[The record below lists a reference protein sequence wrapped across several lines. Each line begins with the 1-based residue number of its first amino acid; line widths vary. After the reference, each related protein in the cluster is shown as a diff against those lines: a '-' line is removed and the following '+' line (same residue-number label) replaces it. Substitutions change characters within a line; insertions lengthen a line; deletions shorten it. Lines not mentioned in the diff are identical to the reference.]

1 MANYLDDHDYTASWL
16 EISDFYD
23 ESLSLFLEDDELRDF
38 DLEIP
43 SDDRSVCPLVEEA
56 CSISDHHQQLS
67 PDDASCRIG
76 KDLAGKIS
84 KYKQKHMNKA
94 VSMKIEA
101 EKDLKKRKFN
111 PDSELIAAAV
121 DQTLTSLEV
130 DPNSKEG
137 KKKRRQIR
145 NRLSAQFHRDRK
157 NEHIRQLEEQLSLK
171 DREIAALKNQIN
183 ILVVENNALISCN
196 DRSFLSGVPVSQKF
210 IPSIDYS
217 KAESIVLS
225 NFSSE
230 YCPSSD
236 RDDTTLDAKSTQSYI
251 TAGGNEGSSAASV
264 SGSSISSS
272 ESPEHS
278 LTEGHSMMMHL
289 YDDTHV
295 EHTIRP
301 TASGRAHTNKSS
313 SAKGF
318 PSGLVRPLSVIS
330 MLCMV
335 SVMLFNQSV
344 TDVSLSSGSSS
355 SPQQSHYHSFEP
367 FYLDLNKPGH
377 AMNERN
383 VSESIASYL
392 TSVDLWTA
400 VDNDHSLL
408 QPSTTEAA
416 NQPVHGEIPTVE
428 RRLLSIQQTD
438 SSDASAEY
446 ESKSMGVV
454 TRDPP
459 VTHQRSPQLLSLPCS
474 SETANFNAS
483 FTTKLPKH
491 HRNLRTA
498 EYVNATSMQPSMA
511 DKSLALAPNLYP
523 AGKVVQRLST
533 DSQYNWPASSSFD
546 YKPVHSHSEVMLTH
560 GKALFD
566 PSLALNNK
574 VVPWLSPSYRSE
586 ARKEMM
592 MQSQRES
599 PATDFDNLYAP
610 IQAAD
615 LNSMFDERFTNDYDY
630 STSSSSSL
638 SEEKALVQ
646 AAAASEDRPFPVQ
659 LLLPAI
665 MSSSD
670 GHFGKTAEKSRE
682 GGLHPTQPTAGHD
695 HSVLNFIT
703 LQLPASSIRVGKSW
717 SNSKDG
723 TIQSIMEV
731 FNITAD
737 SVRTGGD
744 QSNNRSAPSSSNLF
758 MKSLP
763 SDASVEIS
771 CIIIGA
777 KLIMR
782 EAPLI

>member
-1 MANYLDDHDYTASWL
+1 MANYLDDNDYTASWL

-23 ESLSLFLEDDELRDF
+23 ESLSLFLVDDELRDF

-43 SDDRSVCPLVEEA
+43 NDDRTVCPLAEDT
-56 CSISDHHQQLS
+56 CSSSDHQQQLS
-67 PDDASCRIG
+67 LDDASRRTG

-84 KYKQKHMNKA
+84 KYKQKHINKA

-236 RDDTTLDAKSTQSYI
+236 RDDTTLDAKSSQSYVS
-251 TAGGNEGSSAASV
+251 AVGNEGSSTASL
-264 SGSSISSS
+264 SGSSISPS

-278 LTEGHSMMMHL
+278 LTEVQSMMMHM
-289 YDDTHV
+289 YDDTLV
-295 EHTIRP
+295 EHTMP
-301 TASGRAHTNKSS
+301 TSSGGKHTNKSA

-318 PSGLVRPLSVIS
+318 PSGLARPLSVIS

-344 TDVSLSSGSSS
+344 TDVSLSSGQSSQ
-355 SPQQSHYHSFEP
+355 QQSHYHSFEP

-400 VDNDHSLL
+400 VDNDDALL
-408 QPSTTEAA
+408 QPPKTEAA
-416 NQPVHGEIPTVE
+416 NQQVHGEMPTVE
-428 RRLLSIQQTD
+428 RRLVAIQRTD

-446 ESKSMGVV
+446 ESESIGV

-459 VTHQRSPQLLSLPCS
+459 VTHQRAPQLLSLPC

-498 EYVNATSMQPSMA
+498 EYASTGQNATSMQPA

-523 AGKVVQRLST
+523 PGKVVQRLST

-566 PSLALNNK
+566 PSLVLNNN
-574 VVPWLSPSYRSE
+574 VVPWLSPAYRSE

-592 MQSQRES
+592 QSQES
-599 PATDFDNLYAP
+599 QTIDFDNLYAP
-610 IQAAD
+610 MQAAD
-615 LNSMFDERFTNDYDY
+615 LNSIFDERFTNDY
-630 STSSSSSL
+630 SSSS
-638 SEEKALVQ
+638 EDKALVQ
-646 AAAASEDRPFPVQ
+646 ASEDRPFPVQ
-659 LLLPAI
+659 LLLPAV
-665 MSSSD
+665 MSD
-670 GHFGKTAEKSRE
+670 GHFGKTSEKSRD
-682 GGLHPTQPTAGHD
+682 GGLHPQPAAGHE

-744 QSNNRSAPSSSNLF
+744 QSNRSTPSSNNLF
-758 MKSLP
+758 TKSLP
-763 SDASVEIS
+763 ADASVEIS

-782 EAPLI
+782 EAQI

>member
-1 MANYLDDHDYTASWL
+1 MMNYLDDHDYTASWL

-23 ESLSLFLEDDELRDF
+23 ESLSLFLVDDELRDF

-43 SDDRSVCPLVEEA
+43 SEDRSVCPLVEDT
-56 CSISDHHQQLS
+56 CSSSDHQQQLS
-67 PDDASCRIG
+67 SDDASRRTG

-94 VSMKIEA
+94 VSLKIEA

-196 DRSFLSGVPVSQKF
+196 DRSFLSGIPVSQKF

-230 YCPSSD
+230 YCSSSD
-236 RDDTTLDAKSTQSYI
+236 RDDTTLDAKSSHSYAS
-251 TAGGNEGSSAASV
+251 AGGNEGSSAASV
-264 SGSSISSS
+264 SGSSISPSD
-272 ESPEHS
+272 SPEHS
-278 LTEGHSMMMHL
+278 LTEGHSMMMHM
-289 YDDTHV
+289 YDDMQI
-295 EHTIRP
+295 EHAVP
-301 TASGRAHTNKSS
+301 TASGRAHTMKSA

-318 PSGLVRPLSVIS
+318 PSGLARPLSVIS

-344 TDVSLSSGSSS
+344 TDVSLSSGPSS

-392 TSVDLWTA
+392 TNVDLWTA
-400 VDNDHSLL
+400 IDNDKALL
-408 QPSTTEAA
+408 QPQAA
-416 NQPVHGEIPTVE
+416 NQEVHEEMPTVE
-428 RRLLSIQQTD
+428 RRLVAIQRTD
-438 SSDASAEY
+438 TFDASAEY
-446 ESKSMGVV
+446 DSESLGVV

-459 VTHQRSPQLLSLPCS
+459 LTHQRSPQLLSLPCS
-474 SETANFNAS
+474 ETATFNAS

-498 EYVNATSMQPSMA
+498 DYASAGQNTTTSMHPT
-511 DKSLALAPNLYP
+511 DKSLALASNLYS

-533 DSQYNWPASSSFD
+533 DSQYHWPASSSFD
-546 YKPVHSHSEVMLTH
+546 YKPVHSYSEVMLTH

-574 VVPWLSPSYRSE
+574 LVPWLSTDYRSE

-592 MQSQRES
+592 QSQES
-599 PATDFDNLYAP
+599 QATDFDNLYAP
-610 IQAAD
+610 MQATD
-615 LNSMFDERFTNDYDY
+615 LKSMFDERFTNDY
-630 STSSSSSL
+630 STP
-638 SEEKALVQ
+638 SEDKALVQ
-646 AAAASEDRPFPVQ
+646 ASEDRPFPAQ
-659 LLLPAI
+659 LLLPAV
-665 MSSSD
+665 MSN
-670 GHFGKTAEKSRE
+670 GHFGKAPEKSRD
-682 GGLHPTQPTAGHD
+682 GGIRPQPAASHE

-731 FNITAD
+731 LNITAD
-737 SVRTGGD
+737 SVRTVGD
-744 QSNNRSAPSSSNLF
+744 QSNRSTPSSNTPF

-763 SDASVEIS
+763 ADASVEIS

-782 EAPLI
+782 EAPQI

>member
-1 MANYLDDHDYTASWL
+1 MTNYLDDHDYTASWL

-23 ESLSLFLEDDELRDF
+23 ESLSLFLVDDELRDF

-43 SDDRSVCPLVEEA
+43 SDDRSVCPLVEDT
-56 CSISDHHQQLS
+56 CSSSDHQQQLS
-67 PDDASCRIG
+67 SNDASRRTG

-94 VSMKIEA
+94 VSLKIEA

-230 YCPSSD
+230 YCSSSD
-236 RDDTTLDAKSTQSYI
+236 RDDTTLDAKSSHSY
-251 TAGGNEGSSAASV
+251 TSAVGDEGSSAASV
-264 SGSSISSS
+264 SGSSISPSD
-272 ESPEHS
+272 SPEHS
-278 LTEGHSMMMHL
+278 LTEGHSMMMHM

-295 EHTIRP
+295 EHAMP
-301 TASGRAHTNKSS
+301 TASGRALTVKSA

-318 PSGLVRPLSVIS
+318 PSGLARPLSVIS

-344 TDVSLSSGSSS
+344 TDVSLSSGPSS

-400 VDNDHSLL
+400 IDNHKALL
-408 QPSTTEAA
+408 QPQAA
-416 NQPVHGEIPTVE
+416 NQEVQEELPTVE
-428 RRLLSIQQTD
+428 RRLLAIQRTD

-446 ESKSMGVV
+446 ESESMGVV

-459 VTHQRSPQLLSLPCS
+459 VNHQRSPQLLSLPCS
-474 SETANFNAS
+474 ETANFNAS
-483 FTTKLPKH
+483 LATKLPKH

-498 EYVNATSMQPSMA
+498 DYASTGQNTTTSMHPA
-511 DKSLALAPNLYP
+511 DKSLALAHNLYS

-546 YKPVHSHSEVMLTH
+546 YEPVHSYSEVMLTH

-574 VVPWLSPSYRSE
+574 LVPWLSTAYRSE

-592 MQSQRES
+592 QSQES
-599 PATDFDNLYAP
+599 QATDYAP
-610 IQAAD
+610 MQAAD
-615 LNSMFDERFTNDYDY
+615 LKSMFDERFTKDY
-630 STSSSSSL
+630 STSS
-638 SEEKALVQ
+638 EDKALVQ
-646 AAAASEDRPFPVQ
+646 ASEDRPFPVQ
-659 LLLPAI
+659 LLLPAV
-665 MSSSD
+665 MSD
-670 GHFGKTAEKSRE
+670 GYFGKTPEKSRD
-682 GGLHPTQPTAGHD
+682 GGIHPQPTASHE

-731 FNITAD
+731 LNITAD
-737 SVRTGGD
+737 SVHTVGD
-744 QSNNRSAPSSSNLF
+744 QSNRSTPSSNTPF

-763 SDASVEIS
+763 ADASVEIS

-782 EAPLI
+782 EAPQI

>member
-1 MANYLDDHDYTASWL
+1 MTNYLDDHDYTASWL

-23 ESLSLFLEDDELRDF
+23 ESLSLFLVDDELRDF

-43 SDDRSVCPLVEEA
+43 NDDRSVCPLVEDT
-56 CSISDHHQQLS
+56 CSSSDHQQQLS
-67 PDDASCRIG
+67 SDDASRRTG

-94 VSMKIEA
+94 VSLKIEA
-101 EKDLKKRKFN
+101 EKDIKKRKFN

-225 NFSSE
+225 NFNSE
-230 YCPSSD
+230 YCSSSD
-236 RDDTTLDAKSTQSYI
+236 RDDTTLDAKSSHSYAS
-251 TAGGNEGSSAASV
+251 AGCNEGSSAASV
-264 SGSSISSS
+264 SGSSISPSD
-272 ESPEHS
+272 SPEHS
-278 LTEGHSMMMHL
+278 LTEGHSMMMHM

-295 EHTIRP
+295 EHAMP
-301 TASGRAHTNKSS
+301 TASGRAHTMKSL

-318 PSGLVRPLSVIS
+318 PSVLARPLSVIS

-344 TDVSLSSGSSS
+344 TDVSLSSGPSS

-400 VDNDHSLL
+400 IDNDKALL
-408 QPSTTEAA
+408 QPQAA
-416 NQPVHGEIPTVE
+416 NQEVHEEMPTVE
-428 RRLLSIQQTD
+428 RRLVAIQRTD

-446 ESKSMGVV
+446 ESESVGVV

-459 VTHQRSPQLLSLPCS
+459 AVTHQRSPQLLSLPCS
-474 SETANFNAS
+474 ETANFNAS
-483 FTTKLPKH
+483 LTTKLPKH

-498 EYVNATSMQPSMA
+498 DYASAGQNTTSMHPT
-511 DKSLALAPNLYP
+511 DKSLALAPNLYS

-533 DSQYNWPASSSFD
+533 DSHYNWPASSSFD
-546 YKPVHSHSEVMLTH
+546 YEPVHSYSEVMLTH

-574 VVPWLSPSYRSE
+574 LVPWLSTAYRSE

-592 MQSQRES
+592 QSQES
-599 PATDFDNLYAP
+599 QATDFDNLYAP
-610 IQAAD
+610 MQAAD
-615 LNSMFDERFTNDYDY
+615 LKSMFDERFTKDY
-630 STSSSSSL
+630 STP
-638 SEEKALVQ
+638 SEDKALVQ
-646 AAAASEDRPFPVQ
+646 ASEDRPFPVQ
-659 LLLPAI
+659 LLLPSV
-665 MSSSD
+665 MSD
-670 GHFGKTAEKSRE
+670 GHFGKTPEKSRD
-682 GGLHPTQPTAGHD
+682 GGIHPQPTASHE

-731 FNITAD
+731 LNITAD
-737 SVRTGGD
+737 SVRTVGD
-744 QSNNRSAPSSSNLF
+744 QSNRSTPSSNTPF

-763 SDASVEIS
+763 ADASVEIS

-782 EAPLI
+782 EAPQI